1 MVIFLSPNDADAYYN
16 RAYAHE
22 TLGNLLDAMRDY
34 EKAIELLPEDSWAYG
49 GLAGVYI
56 TLDKNSEAIDLL
68 SKAILLDSQK
78 GLYYYNRGVAYYNS
92 GLYNEACSDWRQA
105 DKRNYP
111 DAKIALKEDCR

>member
-1 MVIFLSPNDADAYYN
+1 MVSSTIMVRFEMTSRGVNILQ
-16 RAYAHE
+16 
-22 TLGNLLDAMRDY
+22 
-34 EKAIELLPEDSWAYG
+34 KEDSFPI

-56 TLDKNSEAIDLL
+56 TLDKSSEAIDLL
-68 SKAILLDSQK
+68 FQAILLDSK
-78 GLYYYNRGVAYYNS
+78 EGLYYYNRGVAYYNS